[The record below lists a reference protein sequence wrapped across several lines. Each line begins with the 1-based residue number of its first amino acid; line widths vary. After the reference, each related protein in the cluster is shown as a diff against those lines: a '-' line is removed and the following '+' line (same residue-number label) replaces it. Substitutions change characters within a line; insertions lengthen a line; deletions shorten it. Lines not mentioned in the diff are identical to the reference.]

1 MGIGILVKLDIILAF
16 FSFLGILSVG
26 GWKLKEIWKFKQLRE
41 DSRHIFREFKSKI
54 LTLLERKEA
63 VIEDEEDDHTEQ
75 YVVTPDDHVEIQK
88 ILRKVEM
95 LLSGNDFE
103 NAEKMLVEALAF
115 DPDDEEV
122 NSLLAFVYMKRKKY
136 TKAES
141 IYIHL
146 VEMKVQDPSIYGNLA
161 KVLEAQE
168 NYDQAVRAYKESIKR
183 DPHNAA
189 RYYQLGSLLLQMG
202 STGEAIEAFENAVR
216 FDTRNTKYLFAL
228 GEGYLQTDANSLGA
242 KVFERILDIE
252 PYNEKAKIHY
262 LSLKEK
268 GYLG

>member
-1 MGIGILVKLDIILAF
+1 MGIGILVKLDVILALL
-16 FSFLGILSVG
+16 SFLGILGVG
-26 GWKLKEIWKFKQLRE
+26 GQKMLEIWKYKRLRE

-54 LTLLERKEA
+54 LTLLERKETVEA
-63 VIEDEEDDHTEQ
+63 EMEDESTDQRTI
-75 YVVTPDDHVEIQK
+75 TPDDHVEIQK
-88 ILRKVEM
+88 ILRRVEM
-95 LLSGNDFE
+95 LLSTNDFE
-103 NAEKMLVEALAF
+103 NAEKLLVEALAF

-141 IYIHL
+141 IYVHL
-146 VEMKVQDPSIYGNLA
+146 VELDVQDPSIYGNLA

-168 NYDQAVRAYKESIKR
+168 NYDQAARAYKEAIKR

-189 RYYQLGSLLLQMG
+189 RYYQLGLLLLRIE
-202 STGEAIEAFENAVR
+202 SIGEAIEALENAVR

-228 GEGYLQTDANSLGA
+228 GESYLETDANSLAA

-252 PYNEKAKIHY
+252 PYNEKAKVHY
-262 LSLKEK
+262 LNLKEK
-268 GYLG
+268 GYL

>member
-1 MGIGILVKLDIILAF
+1 MGIGILVKLDVLLSF
-16 FSFLGILSVG
+16 FSFFGMVG
-26 GWKLKEIWKFKQLRE
+26 VGAWKIKEVWKFRKLRE

-54 LTLLERKEA
+54 LTLLERKETVA
-63 VIEDEEDDHTEQ
+63 VLETTEYTEQ
-75 YVVTPDDHVEIQK
+75 HVVTPDDHVEIQK

-103 NAEKMLVEALAF
+103 NAEKLLVEALAF

-136 TKAES
+136 TKAEN

-146 VEMKVQDPSIYGNLA
+146 VEMKVQDPSVYGNLA
-161 KVLEAQE
+161 KVLEAQG
-168 NYDQAVRAYKESIKR
+168 NYDQAIKAYREAIKR

-189 RYYQLGSLLLQMG
+189 RYYQLGLLLLEMN
-202 STGEAIEAFENAVR
+202 STGEAIDAFEHSVR

-228 GEGYLQTDANSLGA
+228 GEGYLDTDANSLA
-242 KVFERILDIE
+242 VKVFARILDIE
-252 PYNEKAKIHY
+252 PYNEKAKVQY
-262 LSLKEK
+262 LNLKEK

>member
-1 MGIGILVKLDIILAF
+1 MGISILVKLDIIIALLSF
-16 FSFLGILSVG
+16 FGILGVG
-26 GWKLKEIWKFKQLRE
+26 GQKLHEIWKFKRLRE
-41 DSRHIFREFKSKI
+41 DSKHIFREFKSKI
-54 LTLLERKEA
+54 LTLLERKENIEVNMENDNVEQR
-63 VIEDEEDDHTEQ
+63 VI
-75 YVVTPDDHVEIQK
+75 TPDDHVEIQK

-95 LLSGNDFE
+95 LLSTNDFE
-103 NAEKMLVEALAF
+103 NAEKLLVEALAF
-115 DPDDEEV
+115 DADDEEV

-146 VEMKVQDPSIYGNLA
+146 VELNVQDPSVYGNLA

-168 NYDQAVRAYKESIKR
+168 NYDQAARAYKEAIKR

-189 RYYQLGSLLLQMG
+189 RYYQFGLLLLQIE
-202 STGEAIEAFENAVR
+202 SRGEAIEAFENAVR

-228 GEGYLQTDANSLGA
+228 GESYLATDTNSLAA

-252 PYNEKAKIHY
+252 PYNEKAKVHY
-262 LSLKEK
+262 LNLKEK
-268 GYLG
+268 GYL